1 MHLWNYNSRVISP
14 DMFALQMDKYTVYPN
29 FFLFFLLLKQI
40 ETNMSSNYTLMYGSL
55 NGKKH
60 IEV

>member
-1 MHLWNYNSRVISP
+1 
-14 DMFALQMDKYTVYPN
+14 MFALQMDKYTVYPN